1 MRIFVRCAA
10 LAGVLAFIH
19 PAAGGDPIDDLR
31 TVLDGCEAS
40 GDAACAA
47 ALWSF
52 TDVTGDDRLTA
63 AELTR
68 LLRLMAEWAVIEQ
81 ARVAALAAGLDPAA
95 APAQDSDRMGAA
107 AAAFLGAPLA
117 ANLVVANFDY
127 DGDGALARG
136 EVFADM
142 DEERF
147 VQMVVAEAGRVREHA
162 GKLFMRALEARQR
175 FETGGLGPS
184 GPETIE
190 REAAPPETPAF
201 ELRDIQQSMS
211 IEDGTIVVVITG
223 KLENVSA
230 TVKPSPDIVA
240 EFRDRSGRVLKSR
253 TFKLPQDQLEPG
265 ASVAFSERVVD
276 APRDRDN
283 LVVFF
288 EEGD

>member
-1 MRIFVRCAA
+1 MKTFARCAA

-19 PAAGGDPIDDLR
+19 PAAADPIDDLR

-52 TDVTGDDRLTA
+52 TDVTGDDRLTV

-81 ARVAALAAGLDPAA
+81 ARDAALAAGLDPAA
-95 APAQDSDRMGAA
+95 APAQDSDRMGAV
-107 AAAFLGAPLA
+107 AAAFLGGPLA

-147 VQMVVAEAGRVREHA
+147 VQMVAAEARRLPEHA
-162 GKLFMRALEARQR
+162 GMLFMRALEAQKQ
-175 FETGGLGPS
+175 FETGGLAPS

-190 REAAPPETPAF
+190 REAAAPEAPAF

-211 IEDGTIVVVITG
+211 IEDGTVVVVITG

-240 EFRDRSGRVLKSR
+240 EFRDRSGRVLKSQ
-253 TFKLPQDQLEPG
+253 TFKLARDQLEPG

-276 APRDRDN
+276 APRDLDN

-288 EEGD
+288 KEGD

>member
-10 LAGVLAFIH
+10 LAGVLAFVH
-19 PAAGGDPIDDLR
+19 PAAADPIDDLR

-81 ARVAALAAGLDPAA
+81 ARDAA
-95 APAQDSDRMGAA
+95 APAQDSDRMGAV

-147 VQMVVAEAGRVREHA
+147 VQMVVAEAGKVREYA
-162 GKLFMRALEARQR
+162 GELFMRALEARQQ
-175 FETGGLGPS
+175 FETGGLAPS
-184 GPETIE
+184 GPETVE
-190 REAAPPETPAF
+190 REAVAPETPAF

-230 TVKPSPDIVA
+230 AVKPSPDIVA

-253 TFKLPQDQLEPG
+253 TFKLPRDQLEPG

>member
-10 LAGVLAFIH
+10 LAGVLVFIH
-19 PAAGGDPIDDLR
+19 PAAADPIDDLR
-31 TVLDGCEAS
+31 TVLDGCEAR

-81 ARVAALAAGLDPAA
+81 ARDAALAAGLDPAA
-95 APAQDSDRMGAA
+95 EPAQDSDRMGAV
-107 AAAFLGAPLA
+107 AAAFLGAPLT

-147 VQMVVAEAGRVREHA
+147 VQMVVAEAGKVREYA
-162 GKLFMRALEARQR
+162 GKLFMRALEARQQ

-184 GPETIE
+184 GPEA
-190 REAAPPETPAF
+190 EAPAF
-201 ELRDIQQSMS
+201 ELRDLQQSMS